1 MLNMKEQ
8 HLWGTSECLAHVY
21 SQLSK
26 AAFLIFFFF
35 GGGEGGTTQAL
46 TMSPVGIVSLHTC
59 WREEKT
65 IEKFS
70 HRK

>member
-26 AAFLIFFFF
+26 AAFLIFFL
-35 GGGEGGTTQAL
+35 GGGAQ
-46 TMSPVGIVSLHTC
+46 
-59 WREEKT
+59 
-65 IEKFS
+65 
-70 HRK
+70 HRL